1 MKAMIDFRRIR
12 RVMMRFTSWGKS
24 EKTRRA
30 KNAIGYVINFV
41 AILLVARIVIQ
52 LADHGVTLQIHT
64 WADPMA
70 WIASI
75 GFALISSYAY
85 WYRNRSR

>member
-1 MKAMIDFRRIR
+1 MGGMELQGQT
-12 RVMMRFTSWGKS
+12 MTSPRTPRSGKTDRTKS
-24 EKTRRA
+24 
-30 KNAIGYVINFV
+30 AIGYVINFV

-52 LADHGVTLQIHT
+52 LVEHGVTVQNHT

-75 GFALISSYAY
+75 GFALIGSYAY